1 MPEPSGKARGHD
13 LRTVVF
19 VYLAGL
25 VQGVVM
31 VSFAASS
38 AVLRGRHGFS
48 DTEYG
53 SIFLPQVALAALG
66 AIGSGA
72 LSRVLDLRHVFG
84 LSFTAMALSQAAL
97 AGSHFLL
104 PGTALAVVMLG
115 TALMGLG
122 SGLGAAPLNTYPQVL
137 YPGRRD
143 SAVVA
148 MHAAMGVGLA
158 GGPLFVAG
166 VVTEGLW
173 LLFPLVFLA
182 ACLALLLAMPRAA
195 LPRASPRDEPS
206 PDGPSPARSLRFW
219 LFAASALLYALT
231 EAGYGNWAVLYLSEE
246 KGLRVAAASLGL
258 AAFWMALS
266 AGRVLVGLL
275 VLRVPAARVYVVLP
289 LLMAGAS
296 LLLPGADTPA
306 RAVFL
311 FALAGLGCS
320 AFYPLTVALA
330 SRRFPGHVAWVS
342 SMIFAALATGIG
354 AGSFVTGALR
364 ARLPLSALYRLEAL
378 APLLALALAL
388 PALTSPPCSRDGG
401 NIEGQ

>member
-1 MPEPSGKARGHD
+1 MADASGGPRGHQG
-13 LRTVVF
+13 RAVAF

-48 DTEYG
+48 DPEYG
-53 SIFLPQVALAALG
+53 SIFLPQVALAAVG

-72 LSRVLDLRHVFG
+72 LSRVLDLRHVLG
-84 LSFTAMALSQAAL
+84 LSLVAMALSQAAL
-97 AGSHFLL
+97 AGSHFLA
-104 PGTALAVVMLG
+104 PAPALAAIMLG

-122 SGLGAAPLNTYPQVL
+122 SGLGAAPLNTYPQVF

-148 MHAAMGVGLA
+148 MHTAMGVGLA
-158 GGPLFVAG
+158 GGPLFVAS
-166 VVTEGLW
+166 VVAQGLW

-182 ACLALLLAMPRAA
+182 ASLALLLTKPRVA
-195 LPRASPRDEPS
+195 LPRAAPLDEPS
-206 PDGPSPARSLRFW
+206 ASGPSPARSLRFW
-219 LFAASALLYALT
+219 LFAAIALLYALT

-246 KGLRVAAASLGL
+246 KGLGVAAASLGL
-258 AAFWMALS
+258 AAFWTALT

-275 VLRVPAARVYVVLP
+275 VLRIPAARVYVVLP
-289 LLMAGAS
+289 VLMAGAS
-296 LLLPGADTPA
+296 LLLPGADTNA
-306 RAVFL
+306 RGACL

-330 SRRFPGHVAWVS
+330 SRRFRGHVAWVS

-354 AGSFVTGALR
+354 AGSFATGALR
-364 ARLPLSALYRLEAL
+364 ASLPLSAIYRLEAL
-378 APLLALALAL
+378 FPLLALALAV
-388 PALTSPPCSRDGG
+388 PALAAPPRSPVGS